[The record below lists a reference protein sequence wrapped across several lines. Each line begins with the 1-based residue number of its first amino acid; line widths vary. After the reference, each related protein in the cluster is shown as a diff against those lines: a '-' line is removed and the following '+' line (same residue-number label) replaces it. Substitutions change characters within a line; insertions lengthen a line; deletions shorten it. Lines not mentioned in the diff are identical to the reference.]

1 MYDVI
6 TIGAAVVDIFVK
18 SDSVVQDGKYQKF
31 EVSSKNEI
39 DSSLICSGGGATNS
53 AVTFSRFGLKTIP
66 VSLLGTDH
74 LSNYIIDDLKKDKI
88 SSNLLIRQK
97 SEPTDFSVI
106 FVDKFGGRSV
116 FTNRGTSSLT
126 SKDIPWEKISKTKW
140 LYITSLEGNLDLL
153 ETIIGFAKENNI
165 KIAVNPGNREIQ
177 KSNRLL
183 SLLKHC
189 DYLLLNRT
197 ESENLSQ
204 ASTKSA
210 SFWKFYFDLCPI
222 VAITDGRDGAHIL
235 TKEEH
240 LFSPILNIKPID
252 ETGAGDAFGSAS
264 LSAIILNNNL
274 QTALEWGIKNSAS
287 VVSKMGA
294 KQGVL
299 NISKIK

>member
-88 SSNLLIRQK
+88 SSNLLIHQNL
-97 SEPTDFSVI
+97 EPTDFSVI

-197 ESENLSQ
+197 E
-204 ASTKSA
+204 
-210 SFWKFYFDLCPI
+210 
-222 VAITDGRDGAHIL
+222 
-235 TKEEH
+235 
-240 LFSPILNIKPID
+240 
-252 ETGAGDAFGSAS
+252 
-264 LSAIILNNNL
+264 
-274 QTALEWGIKNSAS
+274 
-287 VVSKMGA
+287 
-294 KQGVL
+294 
-299 NISKIK
+299 

>member
-274 QTALEWGIKNSAS
+274 QTALEWGIKYSAS

>member
-6 TIGAAVVDIFVK
+6 SIGAAVVDIFVK
-18 SDSVVQDGKYQKF
+18 SNSVVEDGKFQKF
-31 EVSSKNEI
+31 EASSKNEI
-39 DSSLICSGGGATNS
+39 DSSLVCSGGGATNS

-66 VSLLGTDH
+66 ISLLSTDH

-88 SSNLLIRQK
+88 PSNLLIRPK
-97 SEPTDFSVI
+97 TEFTDFSVI

-116 FTNRGTSSLT
+116 FTNRGTSSLST
-126 SKDIPWEKISKTKW
+126 QDIPWEKISKTKW
-140 LYITSLEGNLDLL
+140 FYITSLEGNLDLL

-165 KIAVNPGNREIQ
+165 KIAINPGNREIL
-177 KSNRLL
+177 KSHRLL

-197 ESENLSQ
+197 ESETLSK

-235 TKEEH
+235 TKDEH
-240 LFSPILNIKPID
+240 LFSPILNIKPVD

-264 LSAIILNNNL
+264 LAAIILNNNL

-294 KQGVL
+294 KNGIL
-299 NISKIK
+299 KISQIK

>member
-294 KQGVL
+294 KQGIL

>member
-88 SSNLLIRQK
+88 SSNLLIHQNL
-97 SEPTDFSVI
+97 EPTDFSVI

-294 KQGVL
+294 KQGIL